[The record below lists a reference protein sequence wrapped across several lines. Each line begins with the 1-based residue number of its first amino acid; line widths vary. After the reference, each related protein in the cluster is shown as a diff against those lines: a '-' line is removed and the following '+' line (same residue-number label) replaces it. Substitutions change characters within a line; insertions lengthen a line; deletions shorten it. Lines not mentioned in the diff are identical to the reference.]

1 LGGTITSYSTTG
13 SGQWYVDAVGQ
24 QIVDL
29 SGSGSGVICV
39 AKKSKKS
46 DKKSDKKSKRGKKG
60 KKK

>member
-1 LGGTITSYSTTG
+1 LGGTITAYSTTG
-13 SGQWYVDAVGQ
+13 RGQWYVDAIGQ

-29 SGSGSGVICV
+29 YGSGSGVIRV

-46 DKKSDKKSKRGKKG
+46 DKKSKKGKKG